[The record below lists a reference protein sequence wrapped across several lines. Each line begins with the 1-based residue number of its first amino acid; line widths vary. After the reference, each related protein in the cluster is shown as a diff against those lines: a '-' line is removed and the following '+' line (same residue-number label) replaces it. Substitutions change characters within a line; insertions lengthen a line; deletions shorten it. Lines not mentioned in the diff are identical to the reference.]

1 MTTAFIAACERV
13 LREALQGNSELSWQ
27 QWLEALKDAT
37 RADSCAMLQ
46 LRGPDLVPIAV
57 NGLSP
62 DALGRRFP
70 LAEHPRLQAIMSAP
84 DVLRFPIATSLPDP
98 FDGLIPNAADH
109 LHVHD
114 CAGAPLRGN
123 AGPLGVVTIDALRRG
138 TFNQKAVDALRT
150 CANLAGACLETIER
164 LSRLQDAMERQT
176 LISSALLEELRPD
189 PHLIGRSA
197 PTRALLKE
205 IETVANSDL
214 TVLITGETGT
224 GKELVARAVHYGSH
238 RNGRP
243 LISVNCAALP
253 ESLVESELFG
263 HVAGAFSGAS
273 SNRRG
278 KFEIADGGTLFLD
291 EIGELPMAVQPK
303 LLRVLQSGE
312 IQRLGSD
319 EQIRVNVRI
328 VAATNR
334 DLAEEVRA
342 GRFRADLYHR
352 ISIYPVHVS
361 PLRQR
366 GRDILLLAGHALE
379 RNRASLHLRGLRL
392 APASQQELMS
402 ARWPGNVRELEHTI
416 SRAALKAAA
425 QSGGSDRIV
434 TIEPS
439 HLDLAKPRPDDAP
452 PALPDDEPINAE
464 GLSLAAAAEKFQC
477 RLIEQTLA
485 AQQLGCGSARVGDG
499 SRKSA
504 TPGEATRRAGRL
516 TRNARTLSRGG
527 LPAHA
532 GQYKNRAASG
542 WSIEGSQEWR
552 DCSCRMRARTRRR
565 CGKLQRTCGRPG
577 ITSGWTSRRSMSVT
591 PSLRESSRG
600 WTNRISS
607 SSC

>member
-1 MTTAFIAACERV
+1 MTTSLIAACERV

-27 QWLEALKDAT
+27 RWLETLKEAT

-57 NGLSP
+57 DGLSP

-70 LAEHPRLQAIMSAP
+70 LAEHPRLQAIMGAP
-84 DVLRFPIATSLPDP
+84 DVLRFPITTSLPDP

-114 CAGAPLRGN
+114 CAGAPLRGST
-123 AGPLGVVTIDALRRG
+123 GPLGVLTIDALRRG
-138 TFNQKAVDALRT
+138 TFNQKSLDALRT
-150 CANLAGACLETIER
+150 CANLAGACLEMIGR
-164 LSRLQDAMERQT
+164 LSRLQDAMEHQS
-176 LISSALLEELRPD
+176 LISSALLEELRPEQ
-189 PHLIGRSA
+189 HLIGRSA
-197 PTRALLKE
+197 QTRALLKE

-238 RNGRP
+238 RSSRP

-253 ESLVESELFG
+253 EALVESELFG
-263 HVAGAFSGAS
+263 HVAGAFSGAM

-291 EIGELPMAVQPK
+291 EIGELPMTVQPK

-319 EQIRVNVRI
+319 ENIKVNVRI

-334 DLAEEVRA
+334 DLAEEVRT

-352 ISIYPVHVS
+352 LSIYPVHV
-361 PLRQR
+361 PALRQR

-392 APASQQELMS
+392 APDSQQALMS
-402 ARWPGNVRELEHTI
+402 AYWPGNVRELEHTI

-425 QSGGSDRIV
+425 QSSGSDRIV

-439 HLDLAKPRPDDAP
+439 HLDLAKPRLDATP
-452 PALPDDEPINAE
+452 VAANDEPINPE
-464 GLSLAAAAEKFQC
+464 GLGLAAASDKFQC
-477 RLIEQTLA
+477 KLIEQTLA
-485 AQQLGCGSARVGDG
+485 AQQGNWAAAARVLAMDRGNL
-499 SRKSA
+499 
-504 TPGEATRRAGRL
+504 RRLAKRL
-516 TRNARTLSRGG
+516 GVQA
-527 LPAHA
+527 P
-532 GQYKNRAASG
+532 
-542 WSIEGSQEWR
+542 E
-552 DCSCRMRARTRRR
+552 
-565 CGKLQRTCGRPG
+565 
-577 ITSGWTSRRSMSVT
+577 
-591 PSLRESSRG
+591 
-600 WTNRISS
+600 
-607 SSC
+607 

>member
-1 MTTAFIAACERV
+1 MTTSLIAACERV

-27 QWLEALKDAT
+27 HWLEALKEIT
-37 RADSCAMLQ
+37 HADSCTMLQ
-46 LRGPDLVPIAV
+46 LRGQDLVPVAV
-57 NGLSP
+57 DGLSP
-62 DALGRRFP
+62 DALGRRFA
-70 LAEHPRLQAIMSAP
+70 LAEHPRLQAIMSSP
-84 DVLRFPIATSLPDP
+84 DVLQFPVDTELPDP
-98 FDGLIPNAADH
+98 FDGLIPNAADR

-114 CAGAPLRGN
+114 CAGAPLRGSN
-123 AGPLGVVTIDALRRG
+123 GPLGVVTIDALRDG
-138 TFNQKAVDALRT
+138 TFNRKALDALRI
-150 CANLAGACLETIER
+150 CANLAGACFETIER
-164 LSRLQDAMERQT
+164 SSRLQDAMERQR

-189 PHLIGRSA
+189 QHLIGRSA

-205 IETVANSDL
+205 IETVANSEL

-263 HVAGAFSGAS
+263 HVAGAFSGAV

-291 EIGELPMAVQPK
+291 EIGELPMTVQPK

-319 EQIRVNVRI
+319 EHIKVNVRI

-334 DLAEEVRA
+334 DLAEEIRA

-352 ISIYPVHVS
+352 ISIYPVHVP
-361 PLRQR
+361 PLRER
-366 GRDILLLAGHALE
+366 GHDILLLAGNALE

-392 APASQQELMS
+392 APDSQQALLS

-425 QSGGSDRIV
+425 QSTGSDRIV

-439 HLDLAKPRPDDAP
+439 HLDLPEPRPIDEEL
-452 PALPDDEPINAE
+452 ALPDDEPINSD
-464 GLSLAAAAEKFQC
+464 GLGLAAASAKFQS
-477 RLIEQTLA
+477 RLIEQALA
-485 AQQLGCGSARVGDG
+485 AQQGNWAAAARALAMDRGNLRRLAKRLGV
-499 SRKSA
+499 
-504 TPGEATRRAGRL
+504 
-516 TRNARTLSRGG
+516 
-527 LPAHA
+527 
-532 GQYKNRAASG
+532 
-542 WSIEGSQEWR
+542 EG
-552 DCSCRMRARTRRR
+552 A
-565 CGKLQRTCGRPG
+565 
-577 ITSGWTSRRSMSVT
+577 
-591 PSLRESSRG
+591 
-600 WTNRISS
+600 
-607 SSC
+607 